1 MRFLLD
7 MGISPAAAALLR
19 SQGADAVHLDER
31 GLSRLVDS
39 ATLDLARAERR
50 ILVTHDLEF
59 GEFVAAA
66 GTQLPSVITFRLRD
80 MRPEHVNRD
89 LLQLL
94 TRHEAVLERGAFVT
108 VTEGRI
114 RIRSLPLRAA
124 EEESSRPTR
133 G

>member
-7 MGISPAAAALLR
+7 MGISPASAAFLR
-19 SQGADAVHLDER
+19 GQGADAVHLDER
-31 GLSRLVDS
+31 GFSRLADS
-39 ATLDLARAERR
+39 AILDLARAEGR

-59 GEFVAAA
+59 GEFVAMA

-80 MRPEHVNRD
+80 MRPDHVNRC

-94 TRHEAVLERGAFVT
+94 TRHAALLERGAFVT

-114 RIRSLPLRAA
+114 RVRSLPLRVS
-124 EEESSRPTR
+124 EEESSPPTN